1 MLIRDQVKCLKIWRP
16 EATFTIQ
23 LQAAAEQRYREYCVA
38 LERLGGDRAVAEA
51 SVTRPGRQSRKK
63 DQLIED
69 RGQTLRMSHAKYIK
83 ENLTGANTSY
93 ADIESV
99 LDWMQGE
106 VDDGQMLHL
115 AAIEFLIHPQRDDE
129 PFIDPEQNSAIFTAQ
144 RRAALPTGR
153 QEIEPPNSTT
163 FTSDHPVVSTLP
175 TSPGSSFTNSSTKTE
190 TNLPGY
196 GNFRPLAD
204 YAKPSDSLA
213 NIPLY
218 QPPGPIKIS
227 LKPSGSRGVAL
238 AEVSPSTSSTQAQDE
253 RCKKPKVSTLLQ
265 ILNAET

>member
-1 MLIRDQVKCLKIWRP
+1 LWQCSNTACTNLDKTARERTITGRKAVSDFFGRNKNSTKSIPDDVWGWLCRTCYQRGRYRATARAGVQPHEEANWYLMLIRDQVKCLKIWRP

-129 PFIDPEQNSAIFTAQ
+129 
-144 RRAALPTGR
+144 
-153 QEIEPPNSTT
+153 
-163 FTSDHPVVSTLP
+163 
-175 TSPGSSFTNSSTKTE
+175 
-190 TNLPGY
+190 
-196 GNFRPLAD
+196 
-204 YAKPSDSLA
+204 
-213 NIPLY
+213 
-218 QPPGPIKIS
+218 
-227 LKPSGSRGVAL
+227 
-238 AEVSPSTSSTQAQDE
+238 
-253 RCKKPKVSTLLQ
+253 
-265 ILNAET
+265 